1 MNAHEEYSTHHIRVV
16 GIPIP
21 SLKLPPP
28 AWAVRHHCLRVPDI
42 PGSPIV
48 VGGWLDERLLRLFPP
63 AHRVLATV
71 QSKERKGSRGRKDPR
86 ETKAKRNARHKVAGP
101 NEIHKRRP
109 SEDHVVV
116 PIAGEVLDS
125 RAGAEPLSCWHGR
138 EPCAVAQD
146 VLPCCPGAVGRG
158 AVSV

>member
-1 MNAHEEYSTHHIRVV
+1 MKGCCGCSHLHTEYWRKYRV
-16 GIPIP
+16 
-21 SLKLPPP
+21 
-28 AWAVRHHCLRVPDI
+28 
-42 PGSPIV
+42 
-48 VGGWLDERLLRLFPP
+48 
-63 AHRVLATV
+63 
-71 QSKERKGSRGRKDPR
+71 RKGKDLEAER
-86 ETKAKRNARHKVAGP
+86 THGQTKAKRNARHKVAGP